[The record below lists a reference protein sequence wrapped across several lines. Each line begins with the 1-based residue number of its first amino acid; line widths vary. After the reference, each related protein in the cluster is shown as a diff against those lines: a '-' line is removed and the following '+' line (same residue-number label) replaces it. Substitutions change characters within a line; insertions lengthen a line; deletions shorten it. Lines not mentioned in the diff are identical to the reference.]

1 VRRLTRL
8 AVYLYPTAWRERYGD
23 EFLAMLEQGDA
34 GLPVLLDVIAHGV
47 MVRFRRRRDQNG
59 YGGNPMLSSAKP
71 QRLALLGLMVML
83 PTSALVV
90 AAILKYIIGFD
101 GPFDAME
108 PALTPIVTHPLGETL
123 IVLAPY
129 VALLLA
135 VVPVTRLGL
144 GWRTGRLSATMEVNA
159 PALNIVVAVASVM
172 LAAFMVLYWVA
183 ENL

>member
-1 VRRLTRL
+1 
-8 AVYLYPTAWRERYGD
+8 
-23 EFLAMLEQGDA
+23 
-34 GLPVLLDVIAHGV
+34 
-47 MVRFRRRRDQNG
+47 
-59 YGGNPMLSSAKP
+59 
-71 QRLALLGLMVML
+71 MVML

-101 GPFDAME
+101 GPFDAKE

-159 PALNIVVAVASVM
+159 PALNIVVAVASVL